1 VSYLK
6 KLLPLLLLLTFSS
19 PLLANWEEEKVAD
32 GKAGEFK
39 TYYYKMNA
47 QGHKLILDKYMQRL
61 IFIQKDKVFK
71 RDISGIKINGESVE
85 VYAEQFN
92 NYPEQT
98 AILFVRRIDALERL
112 SKANRIDV
120 NVVYYREGEKTSTF
134 IINEMIKK

>member
-1 VSYLK
+1 MSYLK
-6 KLLPLLLLLTFSS
+6 KLLPSLLLLTFSS

-92 NYPEQT
+92 NYPEQKIGR
-98 AILFVRRIDALERL
+98 AHV
-112 SKANRIDV
+112 
-120 NVVYYREGEKTSTF
+120 
-134 IINEMIKK
+134 